1 MILFLKENLLLE
13 QHLYMALNEQQ
24 LIAWSSPVGT
34 SEDQKCKNA
43 ISQVTTA
50 IRKKFGNDV
59 SIFLQGSYR
68 NNTNVKQDSDVDIV
82 VRHDG
87 YYFPN
92 LFRLNEEQK
101 KVYHADHP
109 TSSYTFAEFK
119 NEVELALRDAF
130 GTVTR
135 KNKCI
140 LIPGNSN
147 RVNADVVPCFKMKR
161 FANET
166 QVEAEGIQFYA
177 DDGNEI
183 NSFPEQHYTNGVAKR
198 AATGQ
203 MYKKIVRIFKK
214 VRSELIEANTIS
226 DKLVSSFL
234 IECLVYNVP
243 NDHFI
248 TGSYKQT
255 LKNVITRIY
264 NDMDDVAKGGE
275 YVEVSGLKWLFRGTS
290 RSMSDAKDFML
301 KCWQYGEFS

>member
-1 MILFLKENLLLE
+1 
-13 QHLYMALNEQQ
+13 MALNEQQ

-50 IRKKFGNDV
+50 IRKKFGTDV

-68 NNTNVKQDSDVDIV
+68 NNTNVKQDSDIDIV

-92 LFRLNEEQK
+92 LVMLNEEQK
-101 KVYHADHP
+101 NIYHANHP

-119 NEVELALRDAF
+119 NEIQQALKDAF
-130 GTVTR
+130 GGIER

-140 LIPGNSN
+140 LIPGNTN

-161 FANET
+161 FANEA

-177 DDGNEI
+177 DDGKQI
-183 NSFPEQHYTNGVAKR
+183 DSFPEQHYANGVAKR
-198 AATGQ
+198 AVTGQ
-203 MYKKIVRIFKK
+203 MYKKIVRILKK
-214 VRSELIEANTIS
+214 LRSELVEANTIS

-248 TGSYKQT
+248 AGSYKQT

-264 NDMDDVAKGGE
+264 NDMDDMTKGNK
-275 YVEVSGLKWLFRGTS
+275 YVEVSELKWLFTGTS

-301 KCWQYGEFS
+301 KCWLYGEFN